1 MSSVCVQ
8 SISKQRSN
16 HFTLLPLHVHSYRTH
31 TDTLFTLHLQ
41 YDQHYMYHNYRYWSS
56 PLASALPYAPDM
68 KIWCL
73 YGANQNAERG
83 YLYKASPYLDEADN
97 KTANEL
103 SVPYTIHNSAST

>member
-1 MSSVCVQ
+1 LVF
-8 SISKQRSN
+8 IAKKN
-16 HFTLLPLHVHSYRTH
+16 
-31 TDTLFTLHLQ
+31 
-41 YDQHYMYHNYRYWSS
+41 RYWSS